1 MDLNTIQTAIST
13 LGFPIVMVIA
23 LGWFIWKIWTKSQ
36 EQNDVRESKLYEVI
50 SNAQAQNE
58 ALSKTNSEFVAV
70 LNAYKSDLETIKSDV
85 AEIKSATNKN
95 D

>member
-1 MDLNTIQTAIST
+1 MDLNIIQTAIST